1 MHNIGLTGNK
11 FMFIKYAYAPI
22 TKCCGQNV
30 RGFMS
35 WVILQTFT
43 FFSVTIKVKITEHKN
58 PIARTYIQKFTKYF
72 LCG

>member
-1 MHNIGLTGNK
+1 MKFLRRKDCGQIISVKKYLKKVKMHNIGLTGNR
-11 FMFIKYAYAPI
+11 FMFIKHAYAPI

-43 FFSVTIKVKITEHKN
+43 FLVL
-58 PIARTYIQKFTKYF
+58 Q
-72 LCG
+72 

>member
-43 FFSVTIKVKITEHKN
+43 FLVL
-58 PIARTYIQKFTKYF
+58 Q
-72 LCG
+72 